1 VDIEVKLDELQ
12 EEREYLIKMCP
23 ADMRESYE
31 KWKGNLSSLPS
42 KKKKTVK
49 LAKKEIM
56 SMVIEAMAEK
66 EDKEESAARSALDKL
81 LELCRGARKKK
92 SVGMIGFKPAQP

>member
-1 VDIEVKLDELQ
+1 MDIEVKLDELQ
-12 EEREYLIKMCP
+12 EEREYLLKMCP

-42 KKKKTVK
+42 KTVK

-92 SVGMIGFKPAQP
+92 SVGMIGF

>member
-1 VDIEVKLDELQ
+1 MDIEAKLDELQ
-12 EEREYLIKMCP
+12 EEREYLLKMCP

-31 KWKGNLSSLPS
+31 KWKGNPTSLPL
-42 KKKKTVK
+42 KTVK

-66 EDKEESAARSALDKL
+66 EDKVESAARSALNKL
-81 LELCRGARKKK
+81 LELCRGAKKK

>member
-12 EEREYLIKMCP
+12 EEREYLFKMCP

-42 KKKKTVK
+42 KTVK

>member
-1 VDIEVKLDELQ
+1 MRSGKETCRHCLQ
-12 EEREYLIKMCP
+12 
-23 ADMRESYE
+23 
-31 KWKGNLSSLPS
+31 
-42 KKKKTVK
+42 KTVK

>member
-1 VDIEVKLDELQ
+1 
-12 EEREYLIKMCP
+12 MCP

-42 KKKKTVK
+42 KTVK
-49 LAKKEIM
+49 LKKKKEIM

-81 LELCRGARKKK
+81 LELL
-92 SVGMIGFKPAQP
+92 